1 MSTDRLSDLATCRAV
16 LRHHGIDSLATYR
29 EATPAQLAG
38 LHKYGEMIWR
48 LVDEGKPSR
57 AGRALAA

>member
-1 MSTDRLSDLATCRAV
+1 MSTDRLSDLAGCRAV

-48 LVDEGKPSR
+48 LALLWRLPG
-57 AGRALAA
+57 GRACA